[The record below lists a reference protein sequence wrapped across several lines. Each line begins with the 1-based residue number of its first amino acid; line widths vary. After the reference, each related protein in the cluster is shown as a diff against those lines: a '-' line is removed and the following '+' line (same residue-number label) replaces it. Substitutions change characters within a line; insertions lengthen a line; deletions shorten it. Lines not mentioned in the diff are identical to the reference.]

1 MKPIEYDDVHALL
14 AEGSLRE
21 VIGAAC
27 REAAEASAARRAL
40 ILRHPDIAERL
51 TQQPLNFTTPQHW
64 NGSVPP
70 ELWNQVRN
78 DSPRRPVLLEMV
90 AEANRRE
97 SRQPATCS
105 VDPRSAPARPDP
117 PPGVGG

>member
-1 MKPIEYDDVHALL
+1 MKPIEYDDVRELL

-21 VIGAAC
+21 VIAVAC
-27 REAAEASAARRAL
+27 RESAEATAARRAL
-40 ILRHPDIAERL
+40 VLRHPDLAERL

-70 ELWNQVRN
+70 EMWNQVRN

-90 AEANRRE
+90 AEGTRRE
-97 SRQPATCS
+97 RGGRA
-105 VDPRSAPARPDP
+105 DP
-117 PPGVGG
+117 PPASGR